1 MSGLAQDPRTRVSF
15 LQGSILIMQLMLGQ
29 SPSPPLT
36 NPKLHKQLE
45 ELLDEAWSLR
55 HSDVTKALDLSKQ
68 NLEQS
73 RKTAYTKGVAYSL
86 LTQTF
91 CYFRLADYKKALESG
106 QESLRLFETLDDH
119 VGKQRILNTLGMVY
133 AESGDL
139 IGSLKT
145 FLQVQKLCHDAA
157 DLKAEADAL
166 NNLAIVYGYLGD
178 HVSSLESYLQSLEV
192 ARQIGSRQAEMKAL
206 INIATLYL
214 EQSKPAEALNY
225 LQQSLS
231 LNPDDDPH
239 THAIALSNIARA
251 YSALKDYPQ
260 ALEHG
265 LQGLAM
271 MEHLEDAAS
280 ASYVLDELGNINLHL
295 GDYAQALKHLQRGLE
310 IKHDIGDPKGQAE
323 TQLLLARLFEL
334 QGSSEDAIHA
344 LQEALALAQ
353 EIGAPTETYK
363 AHQNL
368 AKLFQGKSEYQQAF
382 SHLEQYIKI
391 KEKIA
396 TDVSN
401 QRLQGLQVK
410 FETEQTEKE
419 KEIYRLQNVE
429 LARMNAELQRLSE
442 NLSKQAHEDPL
453 TGLFNRRRLEQEFE
467 KELSRVR
474 RLNGNLS
481 VMISDID
488 NFKQI
493 NDRFSH
499 QVGDQVLIQ
508 VANILKNSIRG
519 SDVVARY
526 GGEEFVGLF
535 PETPIKEAV
544 FVCNRLR
551 EAIGNF
557 AWETIHPD
565 LKVTMSIGVCAN
577 TNLKDGYAM
586 IDQADLKLYEAKR
599 SGKNKVC
606 Y

>member
-1 MSGLAQDPRTRVSF
+1 
-15 LQGSILIMQLMLGQ
+15 MQFMLGQ
-29 SPSPPLT
+29 SLSSPLI
-36 NPKLHKQLE
+36 NPKLHMQ
-45 ELLDEAWSLR
+45 LDELIDRAWSLR
-55 HSDVTKALDLSKQ
+55 HKDVAKALDLSKKTLQ
-68 NLEQS
+68 QS
-73 RKTAYTKGVAYSL
+73 RKTFYTKGVADSL
-86 LTQTF
+86 LTQSF

-106 QESLRLFETLDDH
+106 QESLQLFETLDDH
-119 VGKQRILNTLGMVY
+119 LGKQRILNTLGMVY

-145 FLQVQKLCHDAA
+145 FLQVQKLSHDLA

-192 ARQIGSRQAEMKAL
+192 ARQIGSKQAEMKAL
-206 INIATLYL
+206 INIAILFL
-214 EQSKPAEALNY
+214 EQNKPAEALDY

-231 LNPDDDPH
+231 LKSDDDPH

-251 YSALKDYPQ
+251 YSALEDYQQ

-271 MEHLEDAAS
+271 MEKLEDAAS
-280 ASYVLDELGNINLHL
+280 VSYILDELGHVHSLLDNHE
-295 GDYAQALKHLQRGLE
+295 QARMYLEKSLK
-310 IKHDIGDPKGQAE
+310 IKHEIGDPRGQAE
-323 TQLLLARLFEL
+323 TNLHLAKLFEL
-334 QGSSEDAIHA
+334 QGSPENAIHA
-344 LQEALALAQ
+344 LQEALVLAQ

-382 SHLEQYIKI
+382 LHLEQYTKV
-391 KEKIA
+391 KEKVA
-396 TDVSN
+396 GDASA
-401 QRLQGLQVK
+401 QRLQSLQVK

-429 LARMNAELQRLSE
+429 LARVNAELQRLSD
-442 NLSKQAHEDPL
+442 NLAKQAHEDPL
-453 TGLFNRRRLEQEFE
+453 TGLYNRRRLEQEFE

-474 RLNGNLS
+474 RSNGNLS
-481 VMISDID
+481 VMICDID

-499 QVGDQVLIQ
+499 QVGDQVLVQ
-508 VANILKNSIRG
+508 MATILKDSIRA

-535 PETPIKEAV
+535 PETPLKEAV

-551 EAIGNF
+551 DYIATFSWHE
-557 AWETIHPD
+557 IHPD
-565 LKVTMSIGVCAN
+565 LKVTISVGVCADIS
-577 TNLKDGYAM
+577 LKDGYAM
-586 IDQADLKLYEAKR
+586 VSQADDKLYEAKR
-599 SGKNKVC
+599 AGKNRVC